1 MVLALAVW
9 YDTHCFH
16 NFNTAEAMDAAQVAR
31 HLAEGKGFTTDYVR
45 PFGIFLLQQH
55 AGGPTDLTANTNVA
69 NVAKV
74 ARLDGNHPDLA
85 NAPLYPLLLAGLFA
99 ITSPDWAVDKHST
112 FWSDGSRFVRYKP
125 EFLIALLNQLLLL
138 AAIYLTFI
146 ITRTILSLPTAWLVC
161 LLMIASD
168 SLWKISVSGLPTLL
182 LLTLFLGLIWCLV
195 AFHNQCQQENPA
207 PRRLFWLAAG
217 AGLLVGLG
225 LLTRYAFGWVI
236 IPTAVFLVLFGRG
249 RRTMQTVTAVLAFTL
264 VATPWIIRNW
274 LVSGTC
280 FGTAGY
286 DLAQDTL
293 AFPGLRLQQS
303 LTPDMTSV
311 FWLKPYL
318 LKFIVNFRALLDVEV
333 PRLGGSWIGIL
344 FLAGLLLNVRTLAA
358 RRLRYFT
365 LMCLGIFLMVTAML
379 QSQVS
384 LRLGAGSE
392 NQLVLL
398 TPLVMI
404 FGVEFFVDMLNL
416 MNIPSLQIRSLII
429 ALTATLACLPLGITL
444 LPPQASPSAFPPY
457 YPPDI
462 QRFSKWILPDE
473 LLMSDIPWA
482 VAWYGHRPCTLTTLN
497 SRQDFITFNDYLKHV
512 SGLYLTRDTM
522 DARLFSDCLQKD
534 GNWSSFVFD
543 RMLVYKTQ
551 EQASATMGQA
561 YFEPLKQD
569 HFPLTYSPTD
579 IVSGLFLTDRQ
590 RWKTA
595 AEPEGF

>member
-1 MVLALAVW
+1 M
-9 YDTHCFH
+9 
-16 NFNTAEAMDAAQVAR
+16 
-31 HLAEGKGFTTDYVR
+31 
-45 PFGIFLLQQH
+45 
-55 AGGPTDLTANTNVA
+55 
-69 NVAKV
+69 
-74 ARLDGNHPDLA
+74 
-85 NAPLYPLLLAGLFA
+85 
-99 ITSPDWAVDKHST
+99 
-112 FWSDGSRFVRYKP
+112 
-125 EFLIALLNQLLLL
+125 
-138 AAIYLTFI
+138 
-146 ITRTILSLPTAWLVC
+146 
-161 LLMIASD
+161 
-168 SLWKISVSGLPTLL
+168 
-182 LLTLFLGLIWCLV
+182 
-195 AFHNQCQQENPA
+195 
-207 PRRLFWLAAG
+207 
-217 AGLLVGLG
+217 
-225 LLTRYAFGWVI
+225 
-236 IPTAVFLVLFGRG
+236 
-249 RRTMQTVTAVLAFTL
+249 
-264 VATPWIIRNW
+264 ATPWILRN
-274 LVSGTC
+274 LAVSGTC

-333 PRLGGSWIGIL
+333 PRLGGSWIGVL
-344 FLAGLLLNVRTLAA
+344 FLAGSAAERAHPGRPPAALFHLDVPGHFPDGDRDAPEPGVAPVR
-358 RRLRYFT
+358 
-365 LMCLGIFLMVTAML
+365 
-379 QSQVS
+379 
-384 LRLGAGSE
+384 AGSE